1 MGSIAMT
8 GSESWKERED
18 LVARYRV
25 LEQEVTDPLAK
36 GLLRDIVVELE
47 AELHEQ
53 RLVTC
58 DRTLDAGIIEFHGGT
73 VPCLVRNISEFG
85 AALDV
90 ITPRDIPDRFT
101 LALPFEGISHR
112 CSLIW
117 RSDMEIGVSFHET
130 MANGLCSSLMS

>member
-1 MGSIAMT
+1 MT

-25 LEQEVTDPLAK
+25 LEREVTDPLAK

-47 AELHEQ
+47 AELYEQ
-53 RLVTC
+53 RSAAC
-58 DRTLDAGIIEFHGGT
+58 DRTLDAGVIEFHGRS

-117 RSDMEIGVSFHET
+117 RSDMEVGVSFHET
-130 MANGLCSSLMS
+130 IANGPYSCLVS